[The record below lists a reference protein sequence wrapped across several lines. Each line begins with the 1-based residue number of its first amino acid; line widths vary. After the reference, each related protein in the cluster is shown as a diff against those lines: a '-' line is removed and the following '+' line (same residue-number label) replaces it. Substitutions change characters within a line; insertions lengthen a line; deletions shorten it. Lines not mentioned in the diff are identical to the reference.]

1 MKTLY
6 FDFSM
11 GAAGDMLTAALSELF
26 PENAQIE
33 EALNA
38 LGIPGVVY
46 KKETVRS
53 CGITGAGFT
62 VFVHGETEEEEHHH
76 THHHA
81 HHHTHLSD
89 IEHIVSHL
97 NANDQVKA
105 DIIAVYRL
113 IAEAESRVHGETVEE
128 VHFHEVGAMD
138 AVADV
143 AAVCWLLDML
153 SPELI
158 AGSPVHV
165 GSGTVRCAHGVL
177 PVPAPATALLL
188 QGIPSYGGE
197 ISGEL
202 CTPTGAALIRHFV
215 TKFGPQPAMRT
226 EAIGYGMGKK
236 EFERPNCVRA
246 MFGEADDAPGT
257 MLELICN
264 LDDMSAE
271 RVAFACKKIFDAGA
285 LDVFTVPVQMKKSRP
300 GLLLT
305 ALCTEET
312 RLAVLNAIFLHTTT
326 IGVRE
331 NEVKK
336 YMLGREAVTEN
347 TVFGP
352 MRKKISSGY
361 GVTKEKYEYDDLAA
375 AAEANGLSI
384 EAVLRQLN
392 KND

>member
-53 CGITGAGFT
+53 CGIIGAGFT

-81 HHHTHLSD
+81 HYHTHLSD
-89 IEHIVSHL
+89 IEHIVSRL
-97 NANDQVKA
+97 NANDKVKA

-113 IAEAESRVHGETVEE
+113 IAEAESKVHGETVEE

-143 AAVCWLLDML
+143 AAVCWLLDRL

-246 MFGEADDAPGT
+246 MLGEADDAPGT

-312 RLAVLNAIFLHTTT
+312 RLKVLKAIFLHTTT

-375 AAEANGLSI
+375 AAEENGMSI